1 MQVGVTKQPCA
12 LKSGFF
18 DKSFKR
24 IFEKEALSEP
34 LRLARRNRM
43 QQAKKNLGKAFLPC
57 SGTKKPLF
65 APLATDVLKP
75 QRTAAQIQHEL
86 ICKDCK
92 ELIQFPAGSHFYL
105 NFTYMFKS
113 VCIRREVAIH
123 HFKLRDG
130 PFRINLHPQ
139 DYFQVNRYRNHK
151 ALPPTQKPP
160 QPQKNVSTVPFRPP
174 SPSKRIGGMKTGTFD
189 VYPSHSADPYVIH
202 RSKPVNQEPVF
213 RPAPGPKS
221 MPVKSIISVNVDRL
235 APLIFSNYFTNGFQ
249 SWSHP
254 VRFVNER

>member
-57 SGTKKPLF
+57 SGTKKPFGSGSCYGTLSGPIERSPGRNILTSPPKKGSCYSYPKVTLSKMDLYVSDPF
-65 APLATDVLKP
+65 NSA
-75 QRTAAQIQHEL
+75 
-86 ICKDCK
+86 K
-92 ELIQFPAGSHFYL
+92 EAR
-105 NFTYMFKS
+105 K
-113 VCIRREVAIH
+113 VAIH

-235 APLIFSNYFTNGFQ
+235 QTYYMFPDNLSYPILKK
-249 SWSHP
+249 H
-254 VRFVNER
+254 

>member
-57 SGTKKPLF
+57 SGTKKP
-65 APLATDVLKP
+65 
-75 QRTAAQIQHEL
+75 
-86 ICKDCK
+86 
-92 ELIQFPAGSHFYL
+92 QFPKKAQRSPGRNILTSPPKKGSCYRFMASKSTGSHFYL

-221 MPVKSIISVNVDRL
+221 MPVKSIISVNVDRRINS
-235 APLIFSNYFTNGFQ
+235 ANYRYLT
-249 SWSHP
+249 
-254 VRFVNER
+254 VMKT